1 MIQIRNLSKIY
12 NTESGQF
19 KALENIN
26 LTIEDGDIF
35 GIIGMSGAGKSTL
48 LRCINLLEHPTSGE
62 IVIDGEEI
70 TKFTGAQLLEL
81 RRHMGMVFQK
91 FNLLTQR
98 TVKDN
103 VAYPLEICKVP
114 KAQREKRVA
123 ELLELVD
130 LSSKAENYPSQL
142 SGGQQQRVSIA
153 RALANN
159 PKIILCDE
167 PTSALDSLTT
177 NSLLQLLKD
186 INKKL
191 GVTIVLITHEMSVV
205 RKICNRVAVINDA
218 HIIEE
223 GDVKDVFKNPRE
235 KMTKLLLSDMLGI
248 DPDEVENGGA
258 GEEANAAEEAREK
271 SKGGEA

>member
-12 NTESGQF
+12 NTDSGQF

-48 LRCINLLEHPTSGE
+48 LRYLNLLEHPTSGE
-62 IVIDGEEI
+62 IIIDGEEI

-114 KAQREKRVA
+114 KAEREKRVA

-130 LSSKAENYPSQL
+130 LSSKADNYPSQL
-142 SGGQQQRVSIA
+142 SGQQQRVS
-153 RALANN
+153 RERLLANN
-159 PKIILCDE
+159 PKIILCEE

-223 GDVKDVFKNPRE
+223 GEVKDVFKHPRE

-248 DPDEVENGGA
+248 DPDEVECDI
-258 GEEANAAEEAREK
+258 EEADSEAEKAE
-271 SKGGEA
+271 KGGEA